1 MNNCETACWS
11 SSSTSGVGIVHKK
24 VINSGSAAGYSLLQ
38 QGAIKPLQVVLY
50 IHSFMSGCAHRF
62 ERYYTTPIAYITSV
76 RPPASLVTSCQHE
89 RAVCVYVDEDV
100 IFFCQAKRLCKKVQH
115 KVEIEEKAEAE
126 VGKEKKK
133 KKKINRQ
140 QPFRITAFASLSGD
154 VAVSSVTCIPKS
166 SEAQLLVQSGLLSG
180 GAPGK

>member
-62 ERYYTTPIAYITSV
+62 EQTTKNLFNIYFIPMFIARKRGCLIMMS
-76 RPPASLVTSCQHE
+76 
-89 RAVCVYVDEDV
+89 
-100 IFFCQAKRLCKKVQH
+100 AKKSIKT
-115 KVEIEEKAEAE
+115 
-126 VGKEKKK
+126 KKK
-133 KKKINRQ
+133 KRISTTAAANR
-140 QPFRITAFASLSGD
+140 F
-154 VAVSSVTCIPKS
+154 
-166 SEAQLLVQSGLLSG
+166 EALFM
-180 GAPGK
+180 